1 MPDVASPQADD
12 DGGAPDGERGPG
24 PLHVSA
30 RGLATVGMVALA
42 ACCFLGVVAVR
53 HGPAGG
59 RDTAPLTAVTTAL
72 ADGDL
77 RVAASIDA
85 LPNPPGYPLL
95 VAPFVAAL
103 RTVVGAPTWCV
114 PVARFGAPG
123 ADRDRAVARALAA
136 DVPVCGAAGA
146 GGAPALPP
154 WWRSQ
159 GVLGVAS
166 WLVLA
171 VGALAVLRAGRADTL
186 AREAGLLAFL
196 AFLPA
201 AGGAVVQLYH
211 PQDIVSL
218 GLGLAGLALAMRG
231 RWVWAGALFGV
242 AVLSK
247 QFALLLLLPALVI
260 APSARSR
267 LALGGAA
274 AAVCALV
281 VAPFLAVAPRAT
293 LRNLSG
299 FSGGGATEGQTVL
312 SLAGVHGAVASAV
325 ARDAPVVFAL
335 AICVWFARR
344 RLPWTTV
351 PAAVVGL
358 ALVCTGS
365 RLVFESVVFPY
376 YLLSASV
383 LVLLVDLV
391 ARRSP
396 VWSLGWCAAAAL
408 FVALH
413 PGERYVAAFGTLL
426 LAVGA
431 VALGLA
437 ELARA
442 GRTADGDPDAVAHD
456 RSDDRL
462 PTADAG

>member
-1 MPDVASPQADD
+1 MPDLSPPQTDD
-12 DGGAPDGERGPG
+12 DHGVPDRAGTHPPPRSPG
-24 PLHVSA
+24 RRV
-30 RGLATVGMVALA
+30 ATVALVAAA
-42 ACCFLGVVAVR
+42 ACCFVGVVAVR

-95 VAPFVAAL
+95 AAPFVAAL
-103 RTVVGAPTWCV
+103 RGPVGAATWCV
-114 PVARFGAPG
+114 PEGRFGAPG
-123 ADRDRAVARALAA
+123 PARDRAVARAVATA
-136 DVPVCGAAGA
+136 VPVCGVDGA

-171 VGALAVLRAGRADTL
+171 AGALAVLRAGRADTL

-201 AGGAVVQLYH
+201 AGGAVVQLFH

-218 GLGLAGLALAMRG
+218 GLGLAGLAQAVRS
-231 RWVWAGALFGV
+231 RWVWAGVLFGA

-247 QFALLLLLPALVI
+247 QFALLLLLPALVV
-260 APSARSR
+260 APGARQR
-267 LALGGAA
+267 LALGGT
-274 AAVCALV
+274 AAVLCAAVL
-281 VAPFLAVAPRAT
+281 APFLLADPRAT

-312 SLAGVHGAVASAV
+312 SLAGVHGSVASAV
-325 ARDAPVVFAL
+325 ARDAPVLFAL
-335 AICVWFARR
+335 AVCVWVARR
-344 RLPWTTV
+344 HLPWERV
-351 PAAVVGL
+351 PAAVVAL

-396 VWSLGWCAAAAL
+396 VRSLVWCAAAAS

-413 PGERYVAAFGTLL
+413 PGDRYVAALGTLA
-426 LAVGA
+426 LAVAA
-431 VALGLA
+431 VALGLG
-437 ELARA
+437 ELGRA
-442 GRTADGDPDAVAHD
+442 ARTAPEARTPA
-456 RSDDRL
+456 
-462 PTADAG
+462 PAT